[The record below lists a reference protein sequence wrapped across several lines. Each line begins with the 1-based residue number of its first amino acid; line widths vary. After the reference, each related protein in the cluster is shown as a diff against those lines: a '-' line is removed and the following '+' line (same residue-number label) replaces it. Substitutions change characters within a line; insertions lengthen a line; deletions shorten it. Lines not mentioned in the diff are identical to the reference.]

1 MKEENIKGEYQRK
14 VDKSLIPTCNI
25 MGVNIAAI
33 NMNWLL
39 KYLDEN
45 LSDIKGDYICVSNVH
60 TTVTSYE
67 DAAYCAVQNGGLMAI
82 PDGGPLS
89 SVGRKRGYSDMD
101 RTTGPSLMGE
111 IFKISAEKGYRH
123 YFYGSTEETLKLLE
137 EKLQANY
144 PGIQIAGMY
153 SPPFR
158 PLTEEEDK
166 NIIENINKTKPDFV
180 WRGLGAPKQEKW
192 MAEHQ
197 GKIDGLMLGV
207 GAGFDYYAE
216 NIKRAPMWM
225 QKSNL
230 EWLYRLMQDPKRLF
244 KRYFHTNTKFIWNLD
259 VEIAYAYQEL
269 NELPEGVELPAGRTK
284 PWGTGQAV
292 LACKEVLHEPF
303 AVINADDYY
312 GKEAFVKLHDFL
324 VGYTPEKANQF
335 CMAGFILKNTLS
347 ENGAV
352 TRGICETNEEG
363 YLTAVH
369 ETSNI
374 VKTPEGAAV
383 DNDGQLTSINAE
395 SYASMNMWGLTPE
408 FMQTLEDG
416 FKEFFA
422 NMGDKDILKAEYL
435 LPIYIDELLQAGRV
449 SVKVLDTNDKWF
461 GVTYKEDKD
470 YVVKSFAKLIENGVY
485 QRSLFEDLI

>member
-1 MKEENIKGEYQRK
+1 MSIVDIAQIVSAGVAVLSFAGSVIVYRRTLNRERKLDTIKMLSEIRMKYPKIFGLSYKAKKKYIKE
-14 VDKSLIPTCNI
+14 LEFFAT
-25 MGVNIAAI
+25 GVNQKIYDI
-33 NMNWLL
+33 KIVSKMSGSRLIYQYE
-39 KYLDEN
+39 KYLKKIIKRIRKGKEDSKAYIEYEKMIN
-45 LSDIKGDYICVSNVH
+45 KLKKYKKYRGKDDMKTTLVIMAAGIGSRFGGGIKQLAPVGLNGEIIMDYSIHDAIEAGFNKIVFIIRKDIKDAFKEAIGDRIEKICK
-60 TTVTSYE
+60 
-67 DAAYCAVQNGGLMAI
+67 D
-82 PDGGPLS
+82 
-89 SVGRKRGYSDMD
+89 
-101 RTTGPSLMGE
+101 
-111 IFKISAEKGYRH
+111 
-123 YFYGSTEETLKLLE
+123 
-137 EKLQANY
+137 
-144 PGIQIAGMY
+144 
-153 SPPFR
+153 
-158 PLTEEEDK
+158 
-166 NIIENINKTKPDFV
+166 
-180 WRGLGAPKQEKW
+180 
-192 MAEHQ
+192 
-197 GKIDGLMLGV
+197 
-207 GAGFDYYAE
+207 
-216 NIKRAPMWM
+216 
-225 QKSNL
+225 
-230 EWLYRLMQDPKRLF
+230 
-244 KRYFHTNTKFIWNLD
+244 LD

-269 NELPEGVELPAGRTK
+269 DELPEGVELPAGRTK

-324 VGYTPEKANQF
+324 VGYAPEKANQF

-374 VKTPEGAAV
+374 VKTPQGAAV
-383 DNDGQLTSINAE
+383 DNDGQLIPINAE

-408 FMQTLEDG
+408 FVQILEDG

-449 SVKVLDTNDKWF
+449 SVKVLDTKDKWF

-470 YVVKSFAKLIENGVY
+470 YVVKSFAKLIEDSVY
-485 QRSLFEDLI
+485 QRDLFKDLK